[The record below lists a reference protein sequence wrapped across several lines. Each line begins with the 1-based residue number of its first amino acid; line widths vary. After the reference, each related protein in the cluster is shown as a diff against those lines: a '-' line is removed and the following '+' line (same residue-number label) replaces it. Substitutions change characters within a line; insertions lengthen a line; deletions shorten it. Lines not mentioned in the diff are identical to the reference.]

1 MSQQPNPKPTRCPD
15 PRCKSR
21 LYPGVAP
28 DFRRSPDG
36 TAWVCW
42 HCGELVPDRVVA
54 GHQCPASREPARQA
68 ELWAG
73 A

>member
-1 MSQQPNPKPTRCPD
+1 MSQQPKPKPARCPD
-15 PRCKSR
+15 PCCKSR
-21 LYPGVAP
+21 QFNLAP
-28 DFRRSPDG
+28 DFRRAPDG

-42 HCGELVPDRVVA
+42 HCGEVVPDRA
-54 GHQCPASREPARQA
+54 EASDPRPAARGPVRQA

>member
-1 MSQQPNPKPTRCPD
+1 MTAQPKPTRCPD
-15 PRCKSR
+15 ACCKSR
-21 LYPGVAP
+21 QFGSVAP
-28 DFRRSPDG
+28 HFTRSPDD

-42 HCGELVPDRVVA
+42 HCGEVIPDRIA
-54 GHQCPASREPARQA
+54 ASNPRPAARRPAARQA